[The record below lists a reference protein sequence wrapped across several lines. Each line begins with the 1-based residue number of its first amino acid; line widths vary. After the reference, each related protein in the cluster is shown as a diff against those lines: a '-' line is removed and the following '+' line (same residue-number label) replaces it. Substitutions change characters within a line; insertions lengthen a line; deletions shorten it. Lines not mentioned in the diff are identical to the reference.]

1 MADLSGPGRNNMKTT
16 VIKSIIVEQNHQ
28 VLFTMECCNDC
39 YSGKELYEDYF
50 SPIYEDACSISPQF
64 KFFFTFCFY
73 IFFCLSN
80 LRIKYFCAQ
89 CRSHALPVR
98 MEYFMSHIHVN
109 EINAIFHVTH
119 TCRFHLG
126 LTLTPGKPF

>member
-39 YSGKELYEDYF
+39 YSGLKELYEDYF
-50 SPIYEDACSISPQF
+50 SPIYENACSISPQF
-64 KFFFTFCFY
+64 NFFFIFFFTICFY
-73 IFFCLSN
+73 IIFCLSN

-89 CRSHALPVR
+89 CRSHALSVR
-98 MEYFMSHIHVN
+98 MEYFMSQLHDSQPCSIGGDF
-109 EINAIFHVTH
+109 ES
-119 TCRFHLG
+119 
-126 LTLTPGKPF
+126 